1 MPVTETPMSV
11 PDPTPPRKVSRLGVY
26 IPFALLTLFIV
37 VWSAGWVWA
46 RGQVLSRMDAAA
58 AALRTAGYDVA
69 WNDRR
74 IGGYPF
80 RLNVGLNEVRLA
92 DRSGWALEAPRIE
105 AQAFLHAPTTWVIA
119 APQTLTFVRP
129 NGGPVQIRGKLIRAS
144 LSHLTTWPANLS
156 FEGVGLTFEPLA
168 GAQPFGLT
176 AAERVEF
183 HIRRAPKE
191 VGDEAGVW
199 LMVKG
204 GKARL
209 SGLLGRIAAEKPIAV
224 EWDGRL
230 SKIDAFR
237 GRSWADA
244 VRAWTAAGG
253 RMTVKR
259 AGLTAG
265 DAVVGASGG
274 TLRVDSTGRVA
285 GVLDV
290 SLRQAPRALEA
301 MGAAGTITRDQ
312 AEVATAVTTAR
323 QESDAVARATINF
336 EAGQTTLGPVALA
349 PAPKVYEA
357 R

>member
-1 MPVTETPMSV
+1 MSV
-11 PDPTPPRKVSRLGVY
+11 PDPTPPRKLSRLGLY
-26 IPFALLTLFIV
+26 IPFGLLAVFIV

-46 RGQVLSRMDAAA
+46 RGQVLTRMDAGAA
-58 AALRTAGYDVA
+58 SLRTAGYEVA
-69 WNDRR
+69 WSQRK

-80 RLNVGLNEVRLA
+80 RLNVSLTEARLA
-92 DRSGWALEAPRIE
+92 DRSGWALEAPQIE
-105 AQAFLHAPTTWVIA
+105 AQAFLHAPTSWIIA

-129 NGGPVQIRGKLIRAS
+129 VGGPVRVRGKLIRAS
-144 LSHLTTWPANLS
+144 LSHLTTQPPNLS
-156 FEGVGLTFEPLA
+156 FEGAGLTFEPAA

-183 HIRRAPKE
+183 HVRRAPKE

-204 GKARL
+204 GKAQL
-209 SGLLGRIAAEKPIAV
+209 SGLLGRIAAGKPVAI

-230 SKIDAFR
+230 SKIDALR
-237 GRSWADA
+237 GHDWADA

-259 AGLTAG
+259 GGLTAG
-265 DAVVGASGG
+265 EAVVGVNSGS
-274 TLRVDSTGRVA
+274 LRVDSAGRLA

-290 SLRQAPRALEA
+290 SLRQAPRALGA
-301 MGAAGTITRDQ
+301 LGAAGTISRDG
-312 AEVATAVTTAR
+312 ADAAVAVTEAR
-323 QESDAVARATINF
+323 QNGSDLARATINF